1 MEPPRKHRID
11 VVNETKHRVRVS
23 AIREALAM
31 TFSLHSH
38 PGAEVCVLLTDD
50 ERMTALNKQFRQV
63 DDTTDVLSFPAGD
76 FPNSPLG
83 DIAISV
89 PCAKRQAQ
97 ARGVPLDVELT
108 YLAIHGG
115 LHLMGFDDE
124 KDEDR
129 ATMVA
134 EMHRIGIA
142 IGLPED
148 SDWSSY
154 LHGDEA

>member
-1 MEPPRKHRID
+1 
-11 VVNETKHRVRVS
+11 
-23 AIREALAM
+23 M
-31 TFSLHSH
+31 TFALYKH

-50 ERMTALNKQFRQV
+50 ERMRALNKQFRKV
-63 DDTTDVLSFPAGD
+63 DETTDVLTFPAGD
-76 FPNSPLG
+76 FPNVPLG

-97 ARGVPLDVELT
+97 ARSVALEVELT

-115 LHLMGFDDE
+115 LHLLGHDDVDE
-124 KDEDR
+124 EDR
-129 ATMVA
+129 KKMVA

-148 SDWSSY
+148 SDWSSF
-154 LHGDEA
+154 LHGEEA

>member
-11 VVNETKHRVRVS
+11 VVNETKHKVRVS
-23 AIREALAM
+23 SIREALAM
-31 TFSLHSH
+31 TFSLHNMA
-38 PGAEVCVLLTDD
+38 GAEVCVLLTDD
-50 ERMTALNKQFRQV
+50 ERMTALNRQFRQI
-63 DDTTDVLSFPAGD
+63 DETTDVLTFPAGE
-76 FPNSPLG
+76 FPNVPLG

-97 ARGVPLDVELT
+97 ARNVPLDVELT

-115 LHLMGFDDE
+115 LHLLGFDDV
-124 KDEDR
+124 DEEGR
-129 ATMVA
+129 KAMVA

-154 LHGDEA
+154 LHGDDA